1 MHFCSIQALKGLDDA
16 HPHWGGPSAF
26 LSLWIQM
33 PISLGHGLTDT
44 PRNYVYS
51 GHPLAQSIIFEL
63 FPSDFL
69 NLEVFKL
76 SFVSLLLENEI
87 C

>member
-1 MHFCSIQALKGLDDA
+1 
-16 HPHWGGPSAF
+16 
-26 LSLWIQM
+26 M